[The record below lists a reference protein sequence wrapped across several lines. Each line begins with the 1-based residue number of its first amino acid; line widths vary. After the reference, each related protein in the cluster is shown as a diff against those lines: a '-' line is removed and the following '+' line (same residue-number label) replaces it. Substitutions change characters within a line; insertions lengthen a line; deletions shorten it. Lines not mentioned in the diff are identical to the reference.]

1 MVSINKFS
9 AEAKD
14 NLIHWMASN
23 QKQFILAPWNI
34 EGLNYQP
41 DGINSQY
48 ISDEDYNRW
57 FQQFDKKKSFVY
69 CGACTDHLV
78 CEQFGKCQDLKQY
91 MKVPELKACNECK
104 YPCTK
109 VCYLDATKEL
119 SNDIVKRALRYN
131 TDKLK
136 WSLVHFKS
144 LEPMVKVLEFGAKKY
159 SADNWKKGL
168 DKKEILESMMRHLT
182 ALMDGEACDPESGI
196 SHIGHIQCNAMFYS
210 YFDKTQPINWNAFKD
225 EILNPKIKTDEQN

>member
-1 MVSINKFS
+1 MENK
-9 AEAKD
+9 
-14 NLIHWMASN
+14 
-23 QKQFILAPWNI
+23 KQ
-34 EGLNYQP
+34 
-41 DGINSQY
+41 
-48 ISDEDYNRW
+48 
-57 FQQFDKKKSFVY
+57 SFVY
-69 CGACTDHLV
+69 CAECKDHLV
-78 CEQFGKCQDLKQY
+78 CKQFGKCQELKQY
-91 MKVPELKACNECK
+91 METSKFRLCNECV

-109 VCYLDATKEL
+109 KCYIEAAKEIKEDVV
-119 SNDIVKRALRYN
+119 SRADRFN

-144 LEPMVKVLEFGAKKY
+144 LEPMVKVLEFGCKKY
-159 SADNWKKGL
+159 SADNWKRGL